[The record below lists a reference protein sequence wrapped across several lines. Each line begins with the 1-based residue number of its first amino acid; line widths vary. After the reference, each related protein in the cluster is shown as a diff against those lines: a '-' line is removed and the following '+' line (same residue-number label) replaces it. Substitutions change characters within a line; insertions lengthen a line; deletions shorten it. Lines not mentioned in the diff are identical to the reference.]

1 MAHLTHDIISTLQH
15 TIDSYI
21 AKENGIPG
29 LVCHIVNRDGEVIF
43 KSASGKRG
51 VGLDTPMT
59 QDTVFWIASCTKL
72 ITAIAAMQLVEKNH
86 LTLDD
91 GDAVERFLPELASVK
106 VLEEVPGRGVALVDK
121 VRKITL
127 RMLLSHTGK
136 YSPRINWPPDG

>member
-1 MAHLTHDIISTLQH
+1 
-15 TIDSYI
+15 
-21 AKENGIPG
+21 
-29 LVCHIVNRDGEVIF
+29 
-43 KSASGKRG
+43 
-51 VGLDTPMT
+51 MT